1 MNVDSDTFPSTGED
15 WAQDD
20 LFANTTFATFQ
31 QAEPLDP
38 IVQPNDGFSGHPNDH
53 DPGVDEEDWFN
64 DGNWQ
69 KSSVGNTAVS
79 QQTDELDV
87 FDKHNNGSLPD
98 NLNDS
103 SAQGVDNDVVSS
115 SSLFIDLIQNDSSDP
130 DNSKKEQSYAN
141 NWFQDSLW
149 AIGTSSSTTN
159 VVASKD
165 DDDKF
170 TSSL

>member
-53 DPGVDEEDWFN
+53 DPV
-64 DGNWQ
+64 
-69 KSSVGNTAVS
+69 
-79 QQTDELDV
+79 
-87 FDKHNNGSLPD
+87 
-98 NLNDS
+98 
-103 SAQGVDNDVVSS
+103 NDVVSS

-130 DNSKKEQSYAN
+130 DNSKKEQSDAN

-149 AIGTSSSTTN
+149 AIGASSSTTN

-165 DDDKF
+165 DDDRF